1 MSTAPASDLATRY
14 RRELRERDWSSDAAQ
29 LGAVARLERLRQ
41 ELLLRQADLGLL
53 GRLRRR
59 LWPQP
64 ADAPRGVYLW
74 GGVGR
79 GKTWLMDLFFDTL
92 GPVPRRRRHF
102 HHLMRELHDGLGAL
116 QRRQQ
121 PLRLLALRLARQA
134 NLWCID
140 ELQVT
145 DIADAMLLGGLLS
158 ELLRQGVSLVVTS
171 NVPPSGLY
179 RDGLQRARFLPAI
192 AVLEQQLD
200 IVQVDAGTDY
210 RLRQLRQAPIYL
222 ATQDAATPARLEA
235 LYAGL
240 ADANAEGSR
249 HVVLNGRRVHAQ
261 RRAGGVIGFSF
272 GALCED
278 ARSAADYAELALGFH
293 TVFLTGVPAL
303 AAGQDDAA
311 RRFISLVD
319 EFYDRGVKLIVSA
332 AASPGELYRGER
344 LGFEFRRTASRLAE
358 MQSEEYLA
366 RPHLKSMD

>member
-1 MSTAPASDLATRY
+1 VSTAPASDLPTRY
-14 RRELRERDWSSDAAQ
+14 RRELGERGWNSDAAQ
-29 LGAVARLERLRQ
+29 LEVVARLEQLRR

-59 LWPQP
+59 LWPQ
-64 ADAPRGVYLW
+64 AGDAPRGVYLW

-79 GKTWLMDLFFDTL
+79 GKTWLMDLFYESM

-102 HHLMRELHDGLGAL
+102 HHLMRELHDGLAGL
-116 QRRQQ
+116 QRHQE
-121 PLRLLALRLARQA
+121 PLQLLARRLARQA

-145 DIADAMLLGGLLS
+145 DIADAMLLGGLLT

-200 IVQVDAGTDY
+200 VLQVDAGTDY
-210 RLRQLRQAPIYL
+210 RLRQLRRAPIYL
-222 ATQDAATPARLEA
+222 AAGDAATPARLET

-240 ADANAEGSR
+240 ADAHADNSR
-249 HVVLNGRRVHAQ
+249 HIVLNGRRVHAL
-261 RRAGGVIGFSF
+261 RRAGGVISFSF
-272 GALCED
+272 AALCED
-278 ARSAADYAELALGFH
+278 ARSATDYADIAQAFH
-293 TVFLTGVPAL
+293 TVFITGVPVL
-303 AAGQDDAA
+303 TAAKDDAA
-311 RRFISLVD
+311 RRFISVVD
-319 EFYDRGVKLIVSA
+319 EFYDRGVKLVVSA
-332 AASPGELYRGER
+332 AAGPDELYRGER
-344 LGFEFRRTASRLAE
+344 LAFEFRRTTSRLAE